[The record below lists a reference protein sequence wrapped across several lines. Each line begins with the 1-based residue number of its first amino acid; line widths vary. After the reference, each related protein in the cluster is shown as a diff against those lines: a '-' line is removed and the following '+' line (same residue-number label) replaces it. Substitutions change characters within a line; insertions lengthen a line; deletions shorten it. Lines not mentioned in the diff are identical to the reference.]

1 MALFRKNSQPRNT
14 SITSLKSIA
23 RKNEYKKPVLFGIED
38 NQYNKFI
45 VYCVK
50 NGKNFSIEQACLDF
64 GVSPDILLKRLQY
77 IEQRGYIKFDNGVM
91 LPSDETAIKLVK
103 RRLKGWDIAETIL
116 KSENKIPLIETSY
129 IPQNFSKS
137 FSGYK
142 K

>member
-1 MALFRKNSQPRNT
+1 M
-14 SITSLKSIA
+14 
-23 RKNEYKKPVLFGIED
+23 
-38 NQYNKFI
+38 
-45 VYCVK
+45 
-50 NGKNFSIEQACLDF
+50 
-64 GVSPDILLKRLQY
+64 LLKRLQY
-77 IEQRGYIKFDNGVM
+77 IEQKGYIKFDSGVM
-91 LPSDETAIKLVK
+91 IPSDETATKLIK